1 MNADLEG
8 GSLAPASRAQKH
20 VPSMGL
26 GILPS
31 PLRRQPQ
38 KEL

>member
-8 GSLAPASRAQKH
+8 RSLVASRAQKH
-20 VPSMGL
+20 VLSMGL
-26 GILPS
+26 GFLPS

-38 KEL
+38 EEL